1 MSAAAV
7 LGAHRWT
14 AEETRILVRAA
25 HWAPR
30 RWLRGEWPLEV
41 RGDGVDLVERP
52 GDDSR
57 GRLVACGMLLVH
69 LEVSMR
75 ALGWLPETELSHDDA
90 DPRRIARITAATRKR
105 PDAGDL
111 ASFGAM
117 SGRASYSAHGLP
129 ILGVDEE
136 PADGVRVKP
145 LSPRQIRSLP
155 KVGGAIARTIAP
167 PGEEPGD
174 PWSAF
179 LITTE
184 SEARHHLVRAGQV
197 AQRIRLLVTESGFRC
212 STVTEPFDP
221 PKVRVSLFG
230 LAGLPGIP
238 QLAVGVHHAR
248 RR

>member
-1 MSAAAV
+1 MSEATV
-7 LGAHRWT
+7 LGTHRWT

-25 HWAPR
+25 RWAPR

-41 RGDGVDLVERP
+41 RGDDIDVVERP

-57 GRLVACGMLLVH
+57 GRLIACGALLVH
-69 LEVSMR
+69 LEVAMR
-75 ALGWLPETELSHDDA
+75 TLGWLPETEFSHDEA
-90 DPRRIARITAATRKR
+90 DPRRIARITAAARKR
-105 PDAGDL
+105 PTAGDL

-117 SGRASYSAHGLP
+117 SGRASSWCHGSPVLS
-129 ILGVDEE
+129 VDED
-136 PADGVRVKP
+136 PADGVRVTP
-145 LSPRQIRSLP
+145 VSPRRIRSLP
-155 KVGGAIARTIAP
+155 RIGGAIAGTIAP
-167 PGEEPGD
+167 PGEDPED

-179 LITTE
+179 LVTTV
-184 SEARHHLVRAGQV
+184 SEARHHLVRAGLV
-197 AQRIRLLVTESGFRC
+197 AQRLRLLAVESGLRC

-238 QLAVGVHHAR
+238 QLVVGVHHTR